1 MNFAKIAVNDA
12 IAKKKKKKKKKKNE
26 INRFMTGQPQK
37 FLPFR

>member
-1 MNFAKIAVNDA
+1 MNFEKIAVNYP
-12 IAKKKKKKKKKKNE
+12 IAKKKKKKKKICE